1 MLAYL
6 GWIVAAFLGG
16 FLLALWQRKK
26 YHSLRENFAR
36 VEFFK
41 GRGYRE
47 ILTIAGA
54 KPNSII
60 QQANGNTL
68 KTWREAGY
76 SISLTF
82 DKQDICLGVQD
93 EQY

>member
-16 FLLALWQRKK
+16 FLLAHWQWRK
-26 YHSLRENFAR
+26 HPSLRENFAR

-47 ILTIAGA
+47 ILVIAGA
-54 KPNSII
+54 KPHSII
-60 QQANGNTL
+60 QQADGRII
-68 KTWREAGY
+68 KVWKECGY
-76 SISLTF
+76 SISLGF
-82 DKQDICLGVQD
+82 DEHDICFGVMD

>member
-16 FLLALWQRKK
+16 FLLALRQRKNRP
-26 YHSLRENFAR
+26 SLRENFAR

-47 ILTIAGA
+47 IVAIAGA

-60 QQANGNTL
+60 EQADGRSIRVWKET
-68 KTWREAGY
+68 GY
-76 SISLTF
+76 SISLGF
-82 DKQDICLGVQD
+82 DAQDICLGVMD
-93 EQY
+93 EFY